1 MTNPFNEANR
11 RRWEAAAASWAH
23 HADTRGIWKKAH
35 QNPLLTLHPS
45 ELKWIGNIDGKRVAV
60 LGSGDNQVV
69 FALAG
74 LRAKVTSVD
83 ISAQQLNFARE
94 RAASLGLEIE
104 FVRADV
110 LDLSA
115 LEDGAFDLVYTGG
128 HVAVWVADLP
138 SFYAEGARILK
149 PGGLFVVSEYH
160 PFRRVWKEDNP
171 ARLELHHNYFHRGP
185 HRSELTPDVLYPAP
199 GDWEQFEFNWTVAD
213 YISALLGAGC
223 EIIHVEEFGDAG
235 EGWETAP
242 LAGLPATLLLVAR
255 RTERLVT
262 GDELPGGFEPG

>member
-1 MTNPFNEANR
+1 MTNPFSETNR

-35 QNPLLTLHPS
+35 QNPLLALHPS
-45 ELKWIGNIDGKRVAV
+45 ELRWVSDINSKRVAV

-74 LRAKVTSVD
+74 LGAKVTSVD

-94 RAASLGLEIE
+94 RAALLGLEID

-115 LEDGAFDLVYTGG
+115 LEDGTFDLIYTGG
-128 HVAVWVADLP
+128 HVAVWVADLRR
-138 SFYAEGARILK
+138 FYAEGARILK
-149 PGGLFVVSEYH
+149 PGGLFIVSEYH
-160 PFRRVWKEDNP
+160 PFRRVWQEDA
-171 ARLELHHNYFHRGP
+171 ARLELHHNYFNRGP
-185 HRSELTPDVLYPAP
+185 HRFELTEDVLYPAP
-199 GDWEQFEFNWTVAD
+199 GDLEQFEFNWTVAD
-213 YISALLGAGC
+213 YVSALLVAGC
-223 EIIHVEEFGDAG
+223 EIIHVEEFGDMK

-242 LAGLPATLLLVAR
+242 LAGLPATLLLVGR
-255 RTERLVT
+255 RNGPL
-262 GDELPGGFEPG
+262 LPGDQAA